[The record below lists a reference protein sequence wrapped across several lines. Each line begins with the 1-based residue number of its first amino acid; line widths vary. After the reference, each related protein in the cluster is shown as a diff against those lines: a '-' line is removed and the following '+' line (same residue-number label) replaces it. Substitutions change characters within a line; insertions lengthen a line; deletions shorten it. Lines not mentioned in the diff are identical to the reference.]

1 MIYPA
6 LQRLPSRQLPAIN
19 NRFGK
24 TFGNAGDFS
33 EAVMAKPSSPL
44 YEFGPFRL
52 DPAERLL
59 ARAGQAVP
67 LTPKAFDTLLYFVE
81 NQQRLLT
88 KDELIAQI
96 WPDSFVEESNLA
108 QNVSAV
114 RRALGEKPGGGHYI
128 ETVPKRGYRFVG
140 DAKKVWAQAP
150 RSAVRPAYAPAH
162 GEAGMAD
169 ELLTLETQA
178 AAAAGFATDHTDE
191 FFTEDEQAVA
201 PLPQLSRVSTATAPS
216 STMAEQPSR
225 TSDRLKWFG
234 LGMAAVALLL
244 AAWVFTRPNKSAS
257 KPERPRLAVLPLR
270 NLKPAPDSDF
280 LGFSLAD
287 AIITK
292 LNYVS
297 ALTVRPS
304 AIVAAAVAKTGQAEI
319 DPQQIARELN
329 VDKLLTG
336 TFLKEGD
343 DLRINLQLIDVP
355 NKQVLWA
362 QPLDLKYD
370 RLLTVQ
376 DRVTQ
381 QVLAGL
387 RVNLTPIESEQL
399 TRNAPRNPLAYEA
412 YLRGL
417 DAYQAGDYA
426 RAISDLEQS
435 TTLGPDYAGAWA
447 HLGRAYTAQASFA
460 FGGRK
465 VYQQAQ
471 QAYEK
476 ALALNPQ
483 EIEARI
489 FLANLFTDTGRVE
502 AAVPQLRTVL
512 ETNPAHAE
520 AHWELGYAYRFGGV
534 LPESI
539 REGELARQLDPH
551 VKLNSSAFNSY
562 LYAGQYDKFL
572 QSLPPRNDQ
581 AFIVFYRGFAHYYLN
596 QRAQAAEHFERAYA
610 LDPSL
615 YTQIG
620 KALSA
625 GLSGATAQ
633 GLTLLRDTERKLEAG
648 GVIEA
653 EGTYKVAQGYA
664 VLGEKTAA
672 LRLLRRSIEGGFFC
686 YPYFITDPLLEN
698 LRGAATYAQLMEAA
712 KQRHD
717 AFKQKFF

>member
-1 MIYPA
+1 M
-6 LQRLPSRQLPAIN
+6 
-19 NRFGK
+19 
-24 TFGNAGDFS
+24 
-33 EAVMAKPSSPL
+33 
-44 YEFGPFRL
+44 
-52 DPAERLL
+52 
-59 ARAGQAVP
+59 RAGQTVP

-81 NQQRLLT
+81 NQQRLLS

-140 DAKKVWAQAP
+140 DAKKVWAQAS
-150 RSAVRPAYAPAH
+150 RSAPRPAYAPAH
-162 GEAGMAD
+162 GGVGNAD
-169 ELLTLETQA
+169 ELLRLNTEA
-178 AAAAGFATDHTDE
+178 AAETGYAADNTADFFA
-191 FFTEDEQAVA
+191 EDDQEVGAPTPVSAAHSSISTTAV
-201 PLPQLSRVSTATAPS
+201 
-216 STMAEQPSR
+216 QPSR
-225 TSDRLKWFG
+225 ASDRLKWFG
-234 LGMAAVALLL
+234 LGMAALALLL
-244 AAWVFTRPNKSAS
+244 AGWLFTRPNKSAP
-257 KPERPRLAVLPLR
+257 KTERPRLAVLPLR

-304 AIVAAAVAKTGQAEI
+304 AMVASSAATMAVKTGQAEP

-362 QPLDLKYD
+362 QSLDLKYD

-435 TTLGPDYAGAWA
+435 TTLDTEYAGAWA

-460 FGGRK
+460 FGGRT

-512 ETNPAHAE
+512 KTNPAHAE

-539 REGELARQLDPH
+539 KEGELARQLDSQ

-596 QRAQAAEHFERAYA
+596 QRTQAAEHFERAYA

-633 GLTLLRDTERKLEAG
+633 GLTLLRDTERKLETG

-664 VLGEKTAA
+664 VLGEKAAA

-686 YPYFITDPLLEN
+686 YPYFITDPLLQN
-698 LRGAATYAQLMEAA
+698 LRAEAGYAQLMEAA
-712 KQRHD
+712 KQRHE

>member
-1 MIYPA
+1 
-6 LQRLPSRQLPAIN
+6 
-19 NRFGK
+19 
-24 TFGNAGDFS
+24 
-33 EAVMAKPSSPL
+33 MAKPANPL

-52 DPAERLL
+52 DPAERQLT
-59 ARAGQAVP
+59 RAGQTVS
-67 LTPKAFDTLLYFVE
+67 LTPKAFDTLLFFVE

-88 KDELIAQI
+88 KDELIAKI

-114 RRALGEKPGGGHYI
+114 RRALGEKAGGGHYI
-128 ETVPKRGYRFVG
+128 ETVPKRGYRFIG
-140 DAKKVWAQAP
+140 EAKQVWAQAQ
-150 RSAVRPAYAPAH
+150 RPAERLVFAPVQRETGDAN
-162 GEAGMAD
+162 
-169 ELLTLETQA
+169 ELLNLNSQVALEPTVARGKTASYLAEDAQELTPLAPNPLVGAPTQA
-178 AAAAGFATDHTDE
+178 LAA
-191 FFTEDEQAVA
+191 
-201 PLPQLSRVSTATAPS
+201 
-216 STMAEQPSR
+216 QPSR

-234 LGMAAVALLL
+234 LGMAALALLL
-244 AAWVFTRPNKSAS
+244 AGWMFTRPNKPA
-257 KPERPRLAVLPLR
+257 PIIERPRLAVLPLR
-270 NLKPAPDSDF
+270 NLKPSPETDF

-304 AIVAAAVAKTGQAEI
+304 AIVAATVAKTGQVEP
-319 DPQQIARELN
+319 DPQTVSRELN

-387 RVNLTPIESEQL
+387 HVNLTPIESEQL

-417 DAYQAGDYA
+417 DAYQAGDYE
-426 RAISDLEQS
+426 RAISNLEQS
-435 TTLGPDYAGAWA
+435 TTLDAEYAGAWA

-460 FGGRK
+460 FGGRT

-483 EIEARI
+483 ELEARI

-502 AAVPQLRTVL
+502 EAVPQLRTVL
-512 ETNPAHAE
+512 KTNPEHAE
-520 AHWELGYAYRFGGV
+520 AHWEMGYAYRFGGM

-539 REGELARQLDPH
+539 KEGELARQLDPH

-581 AFIVFYRGFAHYYLN
+581 AFIVFYRGFAYYYLN
-596 QRAQAAEHFERAYA
+596 QRTQAAEHFERAYA

-625 GLSGATAQ
+625 SLSGQSAQ
-633 GLTLLRDTERKLEAG
+633 GVTLLRDTERKLEAG

-664 VLGEKTAA
+664 VLGEKAAA

-686 YPYFITDPLLEN
+686 YPYFTSDPLLEN
-698 LRGAATYAQLMEAA
+698 LRAEAEYAQLMEAA
-712 KQRHD
+712 KKRHE

>member
-1 MIYPA
+1 
-6 LQRLPSRQLPAIN
+6 
-19 NRFGK
+19 
-24 TFGNAGDFS
+24 
-33 EAVMAKPSSPL
+33 MAKPASPL

-59 ARAGQAVP
+59 TRTGQPVA
-67 LTPKAFDTLLYFVE
+67 LTPKAFDTLLLFVE

-114 RRALGEKPGGGHYI
+114 RRALGEKAGGGHYI

-140 DAKKVWAQAP
+140 EAKQVWAQAQRP
-150 RSAVRPAYAPAH
+150 AARPAYAPAQ
-162 GEAGMAD
+162 GEVGKAEA
-169 ELLTLETQA
+169 LLDLNAQA
-178 AAAAGFATDHTDE
+178 AVETDE
-191 FFTEDEQAVA
+191 ISSNIADAFAEDA
-201 PLPQLSRVSTATAPS
+201 PALTSLSSSSPGSSLASPPTLTA
-216 STMAEQPSR
+216 QPSR

-234 LGMAAVALLL
+234 LGMAALALLL
-244 AAWVFTRPNKSAS
+244 AGWVFTRPNKSAP
-257 KPERPRLAVLPLR
+257 KAERPRLAVLPLR
-270 NLKPAPDSDF
+270 NLKPAPETDF

-304 AIVAAAVAKTGQAEI
+304 AIVAASVAAAVKTGQAEP
-319 DPQQIARELN
+319 DPQTISRELN

-343 DLRINLQLIDVP
+343 DLRIHLQLIDVP

-417 DAYQAGDYA
+417 DAYQAADYA

-435 TTLGPDYAGAWA
+435 TTLDPEYAGAWA

-460 FGGRK
+460 FGGRT

-502 AAVPQLRTVL
+502 EAVPQLRTVL
-512 ETNPAHAE
+512 KTNPAHAE
-520 AHWELGYAYRFGGV
+520 AHWELGYAYRFGGL

-539 REGELARQLDPH
+539 KEGELARQLDPH

-596 QRAQAAEHFERAYA
+596 QRTQAAEHFDRAYA

-625 GLSGATAQ
+625 GLSNQTAQ
-633 GLTLLRDTERKLEAG
+633 GISLLRDTERKLEAG

-664 VLGEKTAA
+664 VLGEKPAA

-686 YPYFITDPLLEN
+686 YPYFISDPLLEN
-698 LRGAATYAQLMEAA
+698 LRAEASYAQLMDAA
-712 KQRHD
+712 KKRHE

>member
-1 MIYPA
+1 
-6 LQRLPSRQLPAIN
+6 
-19 NRFGK
+19 
-24 TFGNAGDFS
+24 
-33 EAVMAKPSSPL
+33 MAKTSSPL
-44 YEFGPFRL
+44 YEFGPYRL
-52 DPAERLL
+52 HPTERLL
-59 ARAGQAVP
+59 VRDGQTVP
-67 LTPKAFDTLLYFVE
+67 LTPKAFDTLLYFIE

-114 RRALGEKPGGGHYI
+114 RRALGQKAGGGHYI

-140 DAKKVWAQAP
+140 EAKPVWTQSP
-150 RSAVRPAYAPAH
+150 RNAYRTVFAPAPN
-162 GEAGMAD
+162 EAGDPNAFLTVNGTVAAEVD
-169 ELLTLETQA
+169 TAQDITELSI
-178 AAAAGFATDHTDE
+178 
-191 FFTEDEQAVA
+191 EDEPSLGLA
-201 PLPQLSRVSTATAPS
+201 PPPATWLSAMPARIAPGLASQPGRAT
-216 STMAEQPSR
+216 
-225 TSDRLKWFG
+225 DRLKWFS
-234 LGMAAVALLL
+234 LGMAALALLL
-244 AAWVFTRPNKSAS
+244 AGWLFKHSDKSVS
-257 KPERPRLAVLPLR
+257 KAERPRLAVLPLR
-270 NLKPAPDSDF
+270 NLRPAPDSDF

-304 AIVAAAVAKTGQAEI
+304 AIVASIVSAALAKTGQAEL
-319 DPQQIARELN
+319 DPALLARELN

-343 DLRINLQLIDVP
+343 VLRVNLQLIDVP
-355 NKQVLWA
+355 NKQMLWV
-362 QPLDLKYD
+362 QSLDLKYD
-370 RLLTVQ
+370 RLLTLQ

-381 QVLAGL
+381 QVISGL
-387 RVNLTPIESEQL
+387 RVSLTPLESEQL
-399 TRNAPRNPLAYEA
+399 ATNAPRNPLAYEA

-426 RAISDLEQS
+426 RAISKLEQS
-435 TTLGPDYAGAWA
+435 ATLDPDYAGAWA
-447 HLGRAYTAQASFA
+447 HLGRAYTAQASFS
-460 FGGRK
+460 FGGRT

-471 QAYEK
+471 TAYEK

-512 ETNPAHAE
+512 KTNPAHAE
-520 AHWELGYAYRFGGV
+520 AHWELGYAYRFGGM
-534 LPESI
+534 LAESI
-539 REGELARQLDPH
+539 QEGELARQLDPQ

-562 LYAGQYDKFL
+562 LYAGQYAKFL
-572 QSLPPRNDQ
+572 QSLPPRNDL

-596 QRAQAAEHFERAYA
+596 QRAQAAEFFERAYA

-625 GLSGATAQ
+625 QLLGAPEQ
-633 GLTLLRDTERKLEAG
+633 GLKLLRDTEGKLEAG

-653 EGTYKVAQGYA
+653 EGTYKVAQSYA
-664 VLGEKTAA
+664 ALGERTAA
-672 LRLLRRSIEGGFFC
+672 LRLWRRSIEGGFFC
-686 YPYFITDPLLEN
+686 YPYFMNDPLLEN
-698 LRGAATYAQLMEAA
+698 LRGEVAYAHLLELA
-712 KQRHD
+712 KQRHA
-717 AFKQKFF
+717 AFKQAFF

>member
-1 MIYPA
+1 
-6 LQRLPSRQLPAIN
+6 
-19 NRFGK
+19 
-24 TFGNAGDFS
+24 
-33 EAVMAKPSSPL
+33 MAKPASPL

-59 ARAGQAVP
+59 ARDGQSVP
-67 LTPKAFDTLLYFVE
+67 LTPKAFDTLLFFVE

-88 KDELIAQI
+88 KDELISQI

-140 DAKKVWAQAP
+140 EAKKVWSQAQRNA
-150 RSAVRPAYAPAH
+150 ARPVFAPAH
-162 GEAGMAD
+162 GDAGGAD
-169 ELLTLETQA
+169 ELLGLDRQA
-178 AAAAGFATDHTDE
+178 AADAESASGYTADDFA
-191 FFTEDEQAVA
+191 EDGQALVPPPLTA
-201 PLPQLSRVSTATAPS
+201 PVKALHSTVSTTAN
-216 STMAEQPSR
+216 QPSR

-234 LGMAAVALLL
+234 LGMAALALLL
-244 AAWVFTRPNKSAS
+244 AGWVYTRPNTSAP
-257 KPERPRLAVLPLR
+257 KAERPRLAVLPLR
-270 NLKPAPDSDF
+270 NLKPSPETDF

-304 AIVAAAVAKTGQAEI
+304 AIVAATVVKTGQAEP
-319 DPQQIARELN
+319 DPQTISHELN

-381 QVLAGL
+381 QVLTGL
-387 RVNLTPIESEQL
+387 RVSLTPIESEQL
-399 TRNAPRNPLAYEA
+399 ARNVPHNPLAYEA

-426 RAISDLEQS
+426 RAISNLEQS
-435 TTLGPDYAGAWA
+435 TTLDPEYAGALA

-460 FGGRK
+460 FGGRT

-502 AAVPQLRTVL
+502 EAVPQLHTVL
-512 ETNPAHAE
+512 KTNPEHAE
-520 AHWELGYAYRFGGV
+520 AHWEMGYAYRFGGM

-539 REGELARQLDPH
+539 KEGELARQLDPQ

-562 LYAGQYDKFL
+562 LYAGHYDKFL
-572 QSLPPRNDQ
+572 QSLPPRNDL
-581 AFIVFYRGFAHYYLN
+581 AFIVFYRGFAHYYLG
-596 QRAQAAEHFERAYA
+596 QRTQAAEQFDRAYA

-625 GLSGATAQ
+625 SLSGQTAQ
-633 GLTLLRDTERKLEAG
+633 GITLLRDTERKLEAG

-664 VLGEKTAA
+664 VLGEKPAA

-686 YPYFITDPLLEN
+686 YPYFISDPLLEK
-698 LRGAATYAQLMEAA
+698 LRAEAEYAQLMDAA
-712 KQRHD
+712 KKRHET
-717 AFKQKFF
+717 FKQKFF

>member
-1 MIYPA
+1 
-6 LQRLPSRQLPAIN
+6 
-19 NRFGK
+19 
-24 TFGNAGDFS
+24 
-33 EAVMAKPSSPL
+33 MAKPASAR

-59 ARAGQAVP
+59 TRDGQTVS

-114 RRALGEKPGGGHYI
+114 RRALGEKASGGQYI
-128 ETVPKRGYRFVG
+128 ETVPKRGYRFIAE
-140 DAKKVWAQAP
+140 AKKVWVQAP
-150 RSAVRPAYAPAH
+150 RSATRPAYAPSH
-162 GEAGMAD
+162 SEVGNAD
-169 ELLTLETQA
+169 ELMTLETQA
-178 AAAAGFATDHTDE
+178 APEVGFATVNTADN
-191 FFTEDEQAVA
+191 FAEDGQTAV
-201 PLPQLSRVSTATAPS
+201 PLPLAAPVKAIDSHVSIAAV
-216 STMAEQPSR
+216 QPSR

-234 LGMAAVALLL
+234 LGMAALALLL
-244 AAWVFTRPNKSAS
+244 AGWMFTRPNQQAPKA
-257 KPERPRLAVLPLR
+257 ERPRLGVLPLR
-270 NLKPAPDSDF
+270 NLKPSPETDF

-304 AIVAAAVAKTGQAEI
+304 AIVAAAVAKTSQAEP
-319 DPQQIARELN
+319 DPQTVSRELN

-387 RVNLTPIESEQL
+387 HVNLTPIESEQL
-399 TRNAPRNPLAYEA
+399 TSNVPHNPLAYEA

-426 RAISDLEQS
+426 RAISNLEQS
-435 TTLGPDYAGAWA
+435 TTLDPQYAGAWA

-489 FLANLFTDTGRVE
+489 FLANLFTDTDRVE
-502 AAVPQLRTVL
+502 EAVPQLRTVL
-512 ETNPAHAE
+512 KTNPEHAE
-520 AHWELGYAYRFGGV
+520 AHWELGYAYRFGGM

-581 AFIVFYRGFAHYYLN
+581 AFIVFYRGFAYYYLN
-596 QRAQAAEHFERAYA
+596 QRTQAAEHFERAYA

-625 GLSGATAQ
+625 GLAGQIAP
-633 GLTLLRDTERKLEAG
+633 GITLLRDTERKLEAG

-664 VLGEKTAA
+664 VLGDKTAA
-672 LRLLRRSIEGGFFC
+672 LRLLRRSIKGGFFC
-686 YPYFITDPLLEN
+686 YPYFISDPLLEN
-698 LRGAATYAQLMEAA
+698 LRAEPEYTHLMDTAKERHEAF
-712 KQRHD
+712 R
-717 AFKQKFF
+717 QKFF

>member
-1 MIYPA
+1 M
-6 LQRLPSRQLPAIN
+6 R
-19 NRFGK
+19 
-24 TFGNAGDFS
+24 D
-33 EAVMAKPSSPL
+33 
-44 YEFGPFRL
+44 
-52 DPAERLL
+52 
-59 ARAGQAVP
+59 GQTVP

-88 KDELIAQI
+88 KDELIAKI

-114 RRALGEKPGGGHYI
+114 RRALGEKTGGGHYI

-140 DAKKVWAQAP
+140 EAKTVWAQAP
-150 RSAVRPAYAPAH
+150 RNAARPAYAPAH
-162 GEAGMAD
+162 GEGGKAD
-169 ELLTLETQA
+169 ALLNLQAQA
-178 AAAAGFATDHTDE
+178 AVETDAVSGNTPDAFA
-191 FFTEDEQAVA
+191 EDVQALM
-201 PLPQLSRVSTATAPS
+201 PLSPSTPVSTIKL
-216 STMAEQPSR
+216 STPALAAQPSR

-234 LGMAAVALLL
+234 LGMAALALLL
-244 AAWVFTRPNKSAS
+244 AGWVFTRPNKSAP
-257 KPERPRLAVLPLR
+257 KVERPRLAVLPLR
-270 NLKPAPDSDF
+270 NLKPAPDTDF

-304 AIVAAAVAKTGQAEI
+304 AIVAATVAKTGPGEP
-319 DPQQIARELN
+319 DPQTVSRELN

-381 QVLAGL
+381 QVLSGL
-387 RVNLTPIESEQL
+387 HVNLTPVESEQL
-399 TRNAPRNPLAYEA
+399 TRNTPRNPLAYEA

-426 RAISDLEQS
+426 RATSNLEQS
-435 TTLGPDYAGAWA
+435 TTLDPEYAGAWA

-460 FGGRK
+460 FGGRT

-502 AAVPQLRTVL
+502 EAVPQLRTVL
-512 ETNPAHAE
+512 KTNPEHAE
-520 AHWELGYAYRFGGV
+520 AHWELGYAYRFGGM

-539 REGELARQLDPH
+539 KEGELARQLDPQ

-596 QRAQAAEHFERAYA
+596 QRTQAAEHFDRAYA

-625 GLSGATAQ
+625 GLAGQASQ
-633 GLTLLRDTERKLEAG
+633 GITLLRDTERKLEAG

-664 VLGEKTAA
+664 VLGDKTAA

-686 YPYFITDPLLEN
+686 YPYFTSDPLLAN
-698 LRGAATYAQLMEAA
+698 LRGETEYARLLDAAR
-712 KQRHD
+712 KRHD
-717 AFKQKFF
+717 AFRQKFF